1 MKKAQPVKAGL
12 LVESDEATATSRD
25 YRRRRRLTPID
36 NYPLHKIMAW
46 FCREKDNEAP
56 KEEKER
62 RLKTNKLHFMIQT
75 NTTMKTK
82 TVNNRGSSELT
93 RGQERELGEH
103 AIRSYLMHME
113 REGVD
118 PLSVMQPATG
128 TTVVDQRQSKVILNN
143 ANGLLAEAV
152 YSYKN
157 GKFRCRW
164 I

>member
-1 MKKAQPVKAGL
+1 
-12 LVESDEATATSRD
+12 
-25 YRRRRRLTPID
+25 
-36 NYPLHKIMAW
+36 MAW
-46 FCREKDNEAP
+46 FWREKDNETP
-56 KEEKER
+56 KEEEER

-75 NTTMKTK
+75 NTTMKNK

-93 RGQERELGEH
+93 RGQESELEEH
-103 AIRSYLMHME
+103 ALRSYHMHME

-118 PLSVMQPATG
+118 PLSVMQPASGATII
-128 TTVVDQRQSKVILNN
+128 DQRQRKVILNN